1 MLNMFGNKMMENGE
15 SVHEGSSRSRMEQL
29 ALRVL
34 VEDKQE
40 VSRGTLPSAMASI
53 TMVRERDKGVL
64 DSVPMN
70 VFSEHD
76 LTVSL
81 PSVFLCFTVTISVPP
96 FCAREIT
103 ISPSF
108 ISSFRSFRS
117 VRLFHFWTRSVPTKR
132 KMKIS
137 SGERKKLRDIAPL
150 TSKHRTLLLL
160 FRVFFYEN
168 SQANNTISRIDRG
181 LRT

>member
-1 MLNMFGNKMMENGE
+1 MENGE

-70 VFSEHD
+70 VFKEYGIIASY
-76 LTVSL
+76 VS
-81 PSVFLCFTVTISVPP
+81 F
-96 FCAREIT
+96 
-103 ISPSF
+103 
-108 ISSFRSFRS
+108 
-117 VRLFHFWTRSVPTKR
+117 
-132 KMKIS
+132 
-137 SGERKKLRDIAPL
+137 
-150 TSKHRTLLLL
+150 
-160 FRVFFYEN
+160 
-168 SQANNTISRIDRG
+168 
-181 LRT
+181 

>member
-1 MLNMFGNKMMENGE
+1 MREKHGRSNMLNLFGNKMMMENGE

-70 VFSEHD
+70 VFTKHD
-76 LTVSL
+76 L
-81 PSVFLCFTVTISVPP
+81 
-96 FCAREIT
+96 
-103 ISPSF
+103 
-108 ISSFRSFRS
+108 
-117 VRLFHFWTRSVPTKR
+117 K
-132 KMKIS
+132 
-137 SGERKKLRDIAPL
+137 
-150 TSKHRTLLLL
+150 
-160 FRVFFYEN
+160 
-168 SQANNTISRIDRG
+168 
-181 LRT
+181 

>member
-81 PSVFLCFTVTISVPP
+81 PSVFLCFSFRLFVPEKLQYRHLL
-96 FCAREIT
+96 FLHYARFD
-103 ISPSF
+103 SWDYF
-108 ISSFRSFRS
+108 ISEPDCSNETQDENIERRKEEA
-117 VRLFHFWTRSVPTKR
+117 KR
-132 KMKIS
+132 HS
-137 SGERKKLRDIAPL
+137 S
-150 TSKHRTLLLL
+150 SN
-160 FRVFFYEN
+160 V
-168 SQANNTISRIDRG
+168 
-181 LRT
+181 

>member
-1 MLNMFGNKMMENGE
+1 MSNLFGNKMMMENGE

-70 VFSEHD
+70 VFTEHD

-81 PSVFLCFTVTISVPP
+81 PSVFLCFTVTISVSPLY
-96 FCAREIT
+96 ARERLK
-103 ISPSF
+103 
-108 ISSFRSFRS
+108 FRHLLFRRFARF
-117 VRLFHFWTRSVPTKR
+117 VPVKLFHFHI
-132 KMKIS
+132 M
-137 SGERKKLRDIAPL
+137 
-150 TSKHRTLLLL
+150 
-160 FRVFFYEN
+160 
-168 SQANNTISRIDRG
+168 
-181 LRT
+181 